1 MTGRFTPW
9 TRASGPRLLVVDADG
24 ERISQELSSAGMQV
38 TWCAKGS
45 DALVSYGRL
54 EPDAVLLCPRLPDL
68 SAREVVQTVRRFG
81 TQPILLGVAPA
92 DADVA
97 GPIFV
102 AGATAAVARP
112 YVAQEVALRIAGE
125 LPELSAR
132 TQLSFGPLTLDPGAH
147 TVHLAGKELHGVP
160 LKEFELLRLL
170 MTHADRVVS
179 QAQIR
184 SALWSGADSAP
195 SPNAITVHAA
205 RLRSRLQ
212 EPVVLRTVRGLGYR
226 LTMLN

>member
-9 TRASGPRLLVVDADG
+9 PRALGPRLLVVDADG
-24 ERISQELSSAGMQV
+24 QKISQELSSTGMQV
-38 TWCAKGS
+38 TCCSSGS
-45 DALVSYGRL
+45 DALVSYGKL
-54 EPDAVLLCPRLPDL
+54 EPDAVLLSPELPDL

-81 TQPILLGVAPA
+81 SQPILLGVGPA

-112 YVAQEVALRIAGE
+112 YVAEEVALRIAGE
-125 LPELSAR
+125 LPELVAR
-132 TQLSFGPLTLDPGAH
+132 AQLSFGPLTLDPGAH
-147 TVHLAGKELHGVP
+147 TVHLAGEELHGLP

-179 QAQIR
+179 PTQIR
-184 SALWSGADSAP
+184 AALWGDADSVP